1 MKLDPHLDAIR
12 ALVARTATMRQCPSI
27 AWGIVYNGQ
36 LLHADGHGTL
46 DTGERPTAQTV
57 YRIASMTKS
66 FTAAAIL
73 LLRDAGALS
82 LDDPITAHAPELNVP
97 GSTQDAG
104 PIRIRHLL
112 TMSSGIANDD
122 AWLDRHMDISEAGLD
137 ALLAQGV
144 LFAGTTGSVFEYS
157 NLGYGLLGR
166 IARRI
171 TGQPIQGIISER
183 LLAPLRM
190 TQTTWTAPEH
200 GRWAQPHRVVD
211 GVVVPDA
218 LPPLADGELAPLGGL
233 WSSVADLARW
243 VSWFDDAFPARDD
256 ADSGPLC
263 RASRREIQQMHRYIG
278 TEREVVRAAPHG
290 YGYGLLTSHD
300 HELGRMVEHSGGLPG
315 YGSNMRWLADGLADR
330 RVGVIALSN
339 VTYAPMAALTHAI
352 MRLLRER
359 GAFPSATVTP
369 SAVLNT
375 LAQRLV
381 ALLGNWDDAAADAL
395 FTDNVALDEPYA
407 RRRIQA
413 AQLVADCGGQL
424 HIERVHAERAT
435 SGHIELT
442 HPSGTAV
449 RLNIQVAPIKPPR
462 IQLYERD

>member
-1 MKLDPHLDAIR
+1 MTLDPHLESIR
-12 ALVARTATMRQCPSI
+12 ELVSRTAHTRHCPSI
-27 AWGIVYNGQ
+27 AWGIVHNGE
-36 LLHADGHGTL
+36 LLHAEGHGAL
-46 DTGERPTAQTV
+46 DSGVKPTAQTV

-73 LLRDAGALS
+73 LLRDAGELS
-82 LDDPITAHAPELNVP
+82 LDDPITTHAPELNIP
-97 GSTQDAG
+97 AATQDAG

-112 TMSSGIANDD
+112 TMSSGMANDD
-122 AWLDRHMDISEAGLD
+122 AWLDRHMDISAAGLD

-144 LFAGTTGSVFEYS
+144 LFAGTTGTVFEYS

-171 TGQPIQGIISER
+171 TGQRIQDFISER
-183 LLAPLRM
+183 LLAPLGM

-200 GRWAQPHRVVD
+200 ARWALPHRIVDDVVVVD
-211 GVVVPDA
+211 T
-218 LPPLADGELAPLGGL
+218 LPVLADGELAPMGGL

-243 VSWFDDAFPARDD
+243 VSWFDDAFPAGDE

-263 RASRREIQQMHRYIG
+263 RASRREMQQMHRYIG
-278 TEREVVRAAPHG
+278 TDREVVRAAPHG

-315 YGSNMRWLADGLADR
+315 YGSNMRWLADGSAGR

-339 VTYAPMAALTHAI
+339 LTYAPMAALTHA
-352 MRLLRER
+352 LLQLLHER
-359 GAFPSATVTP
+359 GAFRSETVAASALL
-369 SAVLNT
+369 SA
-375 LAQRLV
+375 LAERLV
-381 ALLGNWDDAAADAL
+381 TLLGNWDDAAADAL

-407 RRRIQA
+407 RRRTA
-413 AQLVADCGGQL
+413 AARLVAECGGNL
-424 HIERVHAERAT
+424 HIERVHAECAT
-435 SGHIELT
+435 SGHLELA
-442 HPSGTAV
+442 HPSGTAL

-462 IQLYERD
+462 IQLYEQA